1 MKTDKILI
9 VADDEESSIMAIKYG
24 FNLAKELGAKVLLL
38 SVIGPTMTEG
48 NVDAGIFPDD
58 AEKEATNKVI
68 DFLYRMKKSYG
79 NKTDT
84 EFITK
89 TGDIKKIIISTA
101 IEWGA
106 KLIIAGTHGRT
117 GLNRLLKGSISE
129 SIVENSPV
137 PVCIVPMGK

>member
-9 VADDEESSIMAIKYG
+9 VANDDKSSIKAIKYG

-38 SVIGPTMTEG
+38 SVIVPTMTEG

-58 AEKEATNKVI
+58 AEEKATNEAI
-68 DFLYRMKKSYG
+68 DFLYRVKKTYG

-84 EFITK
+84 EFIAK
-89 TGDIKKIIISTA
+89 TGHIKTITISTA
-101 IEWGA
+101 VEWGA
-106 KLIIAGTHGRT
+106 KLIIAGTHGRK

-129 SIVENSPV
+129 SIVGNSPV